1 MSGVSPAR
9 RLSRRAL
16 MYGLA
21 GVVAPSADALAQPRP
36 DAWPRW
42 SSSDEGSRDLVDHRA
57 WAAFL
62 GRYTVSDGLGVV
74 RLPYSRISVEDRQA
88 LVGYIGALERIRV
101 SVLRRAEQL
110 AYWVN
115 LYNALTVKVVL
126 DHYPVKSIR
135 DIRLGG
141 GLTAAFFGGPWDA
154 KLLRIE
160 DQMVS
165 LNDIEHRILRP
176 LWSDP
181 RLHYVLNCASTSCP
195 ALPRQPLAAATIDE
209 VMNRAASTYVN
220 GAYGV
225 RRQDADIWISSI
237 YRWFREDFGGT
248 EATVLAHLA
257 RYAAGD
263 LAAALSRG
271 PRILNDFYD
280 WSLNDA
286 L

>member
-1 MSGVSPAR
+1 MNGVSSAR

-16 MYGLA
+16 IGGLA
-21 GVVAPSADALAQPRP
+21 GVVVPAVDALAQPRP
-36 DAWPRW
+36 DPWRRW
-42 SSSDEGSRDLVDHRA
+42 SSSNDGSRESVDHRA
-57 WAAFL
+57 WAAFV
-62 GRYTVSDGLGVV
+62 GRYAVSDALGVV
-74 RLPYSRISVEDRQA
+74 RLPYARISAEDRRA
-88 LVGYIGALERIRV
+88 LAEYIGALERTPV
-101 SVLRRAEQL
+101 SALRRDEQL

-154 KLLRIE
+154 RLLRIE
-160 DQMVS
+160 DQLVS

-176 LWSDP
+176 LWGDA
-181 RLHYVLNCASTSCP
+181 RLHYVVNCASTSCP
-195 ALPRQPLAAATIDE
+195 ALPRQPLTAATADE
-209 VMNRAASTYVN
+209 TMSRAASLYVN

-225 RRQDADIWISSI
+225 RRQGADIWISSI

-248 EATVLAHLA
+248 DATVLAHLA

-263 LAAALSRG
+263 LATALARG
-271 PRILNDFYD
+271 PRIVNDFYD

-286 L
+286 S

>member
-1 MSGVSPAR
+1 MNQVSGAR

-16 MYGLA
+16 FGALA
-21 GVVAPSADALAQPRP
+21 VVATPSAGALAQPAA

-42 SSSDEGSRDLVDHRA
+42 ATHDDRNNAAIDHSI

-62 GRYTVSDGLGVV
+62 NRYAESDALGVV
-74 RLPYSRISVEDRQA
+74 RLPYARIAAEDRRA
-88 LVGYIGALERIRV
+88 LAAYVAALERSPV
-101 SVLRRAEQL
+101 SSLRRAEQL

-141 GLTAAFFGGPWDA
+141 GLTATFFGGPWDG

-160 DQMVS
+160 GELVS

-176 LWSDP
+176 LWRDA
-181 RLHYVLNCASTSCP
+181 RLHYVVNCASTSCP
-195 ALPRQPLAAATIDE
+195 VLPARPLTAATADDA
-209 VMNRAASTYVN
+209 MDRAAWAYVN

-225 RRQDADIWISSI
+225 RRQGDGIWISSI
-237 YRWFREDFGGT
+237 YRWYRGDFGGSD
-248 EATVLAHLA
+248 ATVIGHLA
-257 RYAAGD
+257 RYATGD
-263 LAAALSRG
+263 LAAALARG
-271 PRILNDFYD
+271 PRIVNDFYD
-280 WSLNDA
+280 WSLNDRP
-286 L
+286 

>member
-1 MSGVSPAR
+1 MTGVLDAR

-16 MYGLA
+16 LCGLA
-21 GVVAPSADALAQPRP
+21 LVAAPAGGARAQPRS

-42 SSSDEGSRDLVDHRA
+42 SSNDEGNRALVDHRA

-62 GRYTVSDGLGVV
+62 NRYAVSDALGVV
-74 RLPYSRISVEDRQA
+74 RLPYARIAAEDRAA
-88 LVGYIGALERIRV
+88 LAGYIGALERTRV
-101 SVLRRAEQL
+101 SALRRAEQL

-115 LYNALTVKVVL
+115 LYNALTVRVIL

-141 GLTAAFFGGPWDA
+141 GLTATFFGGPWDA

-160 DQMVS
+160 DQPVS

-176 LWSDP
+176 LWNDA
-181 RLHYVLNCASTSCP
+181 RLHYVVNCASTSCP
-195 ALPRQPLAAATIDE
+195 ALPRQPLTAATADE
-209 VMNRAASTYVN
+209 MMNRAASLYVN

-225 RRQDADIWISSI
+225 RRQGADIWISSI

-248 EATVLAHLA
+248 EASVLAHLA
-257 RYAAGD
+257 RFAAGD
-263 LAAALSRG
+263 LAATLSRG
-271 PRILNDFYD
+271 PRIVNDFYD

-286 L
+286 P

>member
-1 MSGVSPAR
+1 MNGVSSTR

-16 MYGLA
+16 LCGLA
-21 GVVAPSADALAQPRP
+21 IVAAPATDALAQPRSE
-36 DAWPRW
+36 AWPRW
-42 SSSDEGSRDLVDHRA
+42 SSSVEGNRGSVDHRV
-57 WAAFL
+57 WAGFL
-62 GRYTVSDGLGVV
+62 GRYAVSDALGVV
-74 RLPYSRISVEDRQA
+74 RLPYALIAAEDRRGLA
-88 LVGYIGALERIRV
+88 EYIGALERTRV
-101 SVLRRAEQL
+101 SALRRAEQL

-115 LYNALTVKVVL
+115 LYNALTVKVIL

-154 KLLRIE
+154 KLMRIE
-160 DQMVS
+160 DQPVS

-176 LWSDP
+176 LWNDP
-181 RLHYVLNCASTSCP
+181 RLHYVVNCASTSCP
-195 ALPRQPLAAATIDE
+195 ALPRQPLTAATADE
-209 VMNRAASTYVN
+209 MMSRAASLYVN

-225 RRQDADIWISSI
+225 RRQGADIWISSI

-248 EATVLAHLA
+248 EAGVLAHLA

-263 LAAALSRG
+263 LATALARG
-271 PRILNDFYD
+271 PRIVNDFYD

-286 L
+286 S